1 MNRNI
6 AILIISLTL
15 SQSLC
20 YAGQT
25 GSTPNNPSQS
35 TSKLQRIQE
44 QIDEYTE
51 IIEELPKKL
60 NLKIEHFNRLKGLGN
75 DIQEVLTSYVTAT
88 KECVNGTFSK
98 IGQKACANFENLDLG
113 TEIKEKKEKVIEMI
127 NEAERELEDV
137 KNEKKDL
144 PLIEKLLTSLKASKE
159 MLMR

>member
-1 MNRNI
+1 MNKNI

-25 GSTPNNPSQS
+25 GSTPNSSSQS
-35 TSKLQRIQE
+35 KSKLQVIQE

-60 NLKIEHFNRLKGLGN
+60 NLKIENFNRLKGLGN

-88 KECVNGTFSK
+88 EECVNGTFSK
-98 IGQKACANFENLDLG
+98 VGKKACANFENLDLG

-137 KNEKKDL
+137 KNEQKDL
-144 PLIEKLLTSLKASKE
+144 PLIEKLLTSLKSSKE

>member
-6 AILIISLTL
+6 AILIIFLTL

-20 YAGQT
+20 YAGQIGRT
-25 GSTPNNPSQS
+25 SNSSSQS
-35 TSKLQRIQE
+35 KSKLQVIQE

-60 NLKIEHFNRLKGLGN
+60 NLKIENFNRLKGLGN

-88 KECVNGTFSK
+88 EECVNGTFSK
-98 IGQKACANFENLDLG
+98 VGKKACVEFENLDLG
-113 TEIKEKKEKVIEMI
+113 TEIKEKKEKVLEMI
-127 NEAERELEDV
+127 VEAERELEDV
-137 KNEKKDL
+137 KNEQKDL
-144 PLIEKLLTSLKASKE
+144 PLIEKLLSSLKSSKE